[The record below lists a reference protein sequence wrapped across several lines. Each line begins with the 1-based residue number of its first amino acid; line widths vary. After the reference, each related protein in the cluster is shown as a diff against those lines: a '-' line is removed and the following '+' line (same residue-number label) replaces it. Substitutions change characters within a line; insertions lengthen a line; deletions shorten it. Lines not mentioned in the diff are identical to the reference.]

1 MKNFKIEK
9 VVVVYKPKELNNSI
23 EFDFFEKYTS
33 NTYNSE
39 SINEIIIS
47 NEARKTIFE
56 HISWGIDTERN
67 SVEQGGLLIGHC
79 YLDKNSTKI
88 IGIAKQAI
96 VATTAK
102 GSMAYLE
109 FDHST
114 WKLMMDKL
122 DTINEDNQDSE
133 LQVIGWYH
141 THPGRLSV
149 FMSGTDLNTQ
159 RKMFSKDWQFAIVLN
174 PQKQIWRAF
183 SGSEA
188 KESQGYML
196 KSKL

>member
-1 MKNFKIEK
+1 MSKNFKINKIETE
-9 VVVVYKPKELNNSI
+9 YELKEFNSSMNY
-23 EFDFFEKYTS
+23 DFFAEYSS
-33 NTYNSE
+33 NIQQSDSFNKILVTND
-39 SINEIIIS
+39 
-47 NEARKTIFE
+47 ARETIFE
-56 HISWGIDTERN
+56 HISWSIDTEHN
-67 SVEQGGLLIGHC
+67 SVEQGGILIGHS
-79 YLDKNSTKI
+79 YLDKNTNQI
-88 IGIAKQAI
+88 VGLAIQAI
-96 VATTAK
+96 PATTAK

-114 WKLMMDKL
+114 WKLMIDKL
-122 DTINEDNQDSE
+122 DLLNEDNQETE

-159 RKMFSKDWQFAIVLN
+159 SKMFSMDWQFAIVLN

-188 KESQGYML
+188 KECKGYML
-196 KSKL
+196 K